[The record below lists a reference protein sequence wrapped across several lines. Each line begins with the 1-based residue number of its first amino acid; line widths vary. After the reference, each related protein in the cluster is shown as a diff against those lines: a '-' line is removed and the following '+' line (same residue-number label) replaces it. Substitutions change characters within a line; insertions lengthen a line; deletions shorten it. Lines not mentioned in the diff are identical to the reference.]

1 MKAANFRRLIDKV
14 RMNAA
19 NFRHLLD
26 SAENNKAMVAGFVG
40 WGVELWRLPKYHSQ
54 AKLVRRSL
62 VRIFEFAREE
72 SPGSAGQDGR

>member
-1 MKAANFRRLIDKV
+1 
-14 RMNAA
+14 
-19 NFRHLLD
+19 
-26 SAENNKAMVAGFVG
+26 MVAGFVG
-40 WGVELWRLPKYHSQ
+40 WGVELWKLPKYHRQ